1 MINSSIRLHF
11 KAVSRPE
18 RGNRLVGNLVT
29 TASAVLKTWTEER
42 IRSSPFGVASSPGLL
57 NDLN

>member
-11 KAVSRPE
+11 QAVSRPE

-29 TASAVLKTWTEER
+29 TGSAVDILPTSENVTLEKELCRRLKV
-42 IRSSPFGVASSPGLL
+42 SP
-57 NDLN
+57 